1 MNKTDAARAFAK
13 ALEAFNREESEE
25 NAEAMAEALA
35 VMVEQKVKSKGK

>member
-35 VMVEQKVKSKGK
+35 VMVKPKVKLKAE